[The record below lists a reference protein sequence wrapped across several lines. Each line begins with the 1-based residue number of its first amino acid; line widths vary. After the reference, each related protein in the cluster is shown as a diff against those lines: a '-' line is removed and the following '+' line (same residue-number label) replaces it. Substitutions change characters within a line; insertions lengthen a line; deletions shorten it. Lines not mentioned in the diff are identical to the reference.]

1 VKKLFLSGVV
11 IVALAASGRAYS
23 ADLPVTGPA
32 PAYPNVAPICYGG
45 DIVRANNQVSADFV
59 ETHINYG
66 PEVITPGT
74 LGFAGSTGIPL
85 DGEGGWV
92 PGFSVTGSLM
102 NDIGSLCNVYL
113 MGRFTWLDGNTT
125 YVGALQGNPYGS
137 LVQTDGAKVNNT
149 DFRLGKGFSVGLNWM
164 LTPYFGVGTNWWDRF
179 IIGPSGYD
187 EKYTH
192 GYVGGGLLV
201 QVSPAP
207 RWVIS
212 ANGLVGSTVDSG
224 MTTSASPGGYPFLIP
239 TNFTLGS
246 KLMYIVGGSIDYA
259 ISRHWHANV
268 GVEYSHFQYGQS
280 PLTNFSLEPNSTTS
294 YLMVSVGA
302 GFGW

>member
-1 VKKLFLSGVV
+1 VKKLILSGFV

-32 PAYPNVAPICYGG
+32 PVYPNVAPICYGG

-59 ETHINYG
+59 ETNINYG

-74 LGFAGSTGIPL
+74 PGFAGSTGIPL
-85 DGEGGWV
+85 DSEKGWV

-102 NDIGSLCNVYL
+102 NNIGSFCNVYL
-113 MGRFTWLDGNTT
+113 MGRFTWLDGNTQYWASGGPT
-125 YVGALQGNPYGS
+125 LLN
-137 LVQTDGAKVNNT
+137 TDGAQVNNT
-149 DFRLGKGFSVGLNWM
+149 DFRLGKGFSVGPNSM
-164 LTPYFGVGTNWWDRF
+164 LTPYFGVGTNWWDRTLT
-179 IIGPSGYD
+179 GPFGYD

-207 RWVIS
+207 RWVLS
-212 ANGLVGSTVDSG
+212 ADGLVGSTVDSG
-224 MTTSASPGGYPFLIP
+224 MTTSTTPGGSTGIFPQTYR
-239 TNFTLGS
+239 LGS
-246 KLMYIVGGSIDYA
+246 KLMYIVGGSVDYA

-280 PLTNFSLEPNSTTS
+280 PASIFDGSLEPNSTTS
-294 YLMVSVGA
+294 YLLVSVGA